1 MKFYAKTA
9 AYVGEFRSMANVI
22 YYFHFVSTFKVAVA
36 TVTTGI
42 SFSKSSELPAAR
54 CHRGCVSAPRGGR
67 AVWGHG
73 DDGSTRGGARA
84 QQGSPRGAAG
94 LAELRAFVDSET
106 HGLRRALPGPVLVPS
121 DVTGQNV
128 RSLHRVRVNRPPPFA
143 CPSRGERGER
153 GRGVSLLQVPSLLR
167 EGRAARLHQMSFK
180 QVLSFRAIG
189 GGGPQ
194 IFTSHPHF
202 IFLIPSL
209 SPKSAFRQRPSARLA
224 PPNARDGAFPG
235 ASRSWSVRPF
245 GAASRA
251 RRMLKEPGRCLLSAF
266 RTGAARRSEGDV
278 ERSPALHASPPFP
291 FA

>member
-1 MKFYAKTA
+1 MKFYAKTAA

-73 DDGSTRGGARA
+73 DDGSARGGARA

-121 DVTGQNV
+121 DVAGQNV
-128 RSLHRVRVNRPPPFA
+128 RSLHRVPSFATSVSPGGARVNRPPPVA

-153 GRGVSLLQVPSLLR
+153 GWGVSLLQVPSLLR

-189 GGGPQ
+189 GGGTTDFYQPPAFYLSDPFPLSQ
-194 IFTSHPHF
+194 ER
-202 IFLIPSL
+202 LPST
-209 SPKSAFRQRPSARLA
+209 AFGAPRPSQRPGRRL
-224 PPNARDGAFPG
+224 
-235 ASRSWSVRPF
+235 SRSVALMVCPPVRGGLTCP
-245 GAASRA
+245 ADAERA
-251 RRMLKEPGRCLLSAF
+251 WAVPPQRVSYRC
-266 RTGAARRSEGDV
+266 RPQV
-278 ERSPALHASPPFP
+278 
-291 FA
+291 

>member
-1 MKFYAKTA
+1 M
-9 AYVGEFRSMANVI
+9 
-22 YYFHFVSTFKVAVA
+22 
-36 TVTTGI
+36 
-42 SFSKSSELPAAR
+42 
-54 CHRGCVSAPRGGR
+54 
-67 AVWGHG
+67 
-73 DDGSTRGGARA
+73 GAR
-84 QQGSPRGAAG
+84 GRWLRERRGPRSAG
-94 LAELRAFVDSET
+94 LASGSSRPRRAESFRRLVDSET

-121 DVTGQNV
+121 DVAGQNV
-128 RSLHRVRVNRPPPFA
+128 RSLHRVRVNRPPPVG

-180 QVLSFRAIG
+180 RVLSFRAIG
-189 GGGPQ
+189 GWGVGGGPQ
-194 IFTSHPHF
+194 IFTSHSHF

-224 PPNARDGAFPG
+224 PPNARVGAFPG

-251 RRMLKEPGRCLLSAF
+251 RRKEPGRCLLSAF